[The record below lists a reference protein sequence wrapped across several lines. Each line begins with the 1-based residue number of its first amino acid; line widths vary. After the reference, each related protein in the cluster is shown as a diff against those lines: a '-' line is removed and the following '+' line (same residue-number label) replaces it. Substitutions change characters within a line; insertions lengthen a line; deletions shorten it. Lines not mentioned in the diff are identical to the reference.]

1 MIFRP
6 FFLFIFLCFSTIG
19 YAGIT
24 IDSTH
29 TTSST
34 CADNGTITIYAHTT
48 GGALLY
54 AIISGPHISPNQ
66 SSDQFINLPSGVYQL
81 LVTDA
86 AHDTVRIA
94 DTVRGSYTSP
104 NFTPTH
110 KNPLCPGTATG
121 IIVGNP
127 QNAGTPPFTWA
138 LTNLTTNITTTQA
151 SDSFYN
157 LPVGNYSLREYDS
170 CQNFATYPITLTVPN
185 DSFSFIGVTNRI
197 YNCDSVSLEIALLI
211 YGTTFA
217 APYTIKVQTHNGAYQ
232 HIVTDIFYTA
242 PTAQIFENV
251 GGVSYGDSISFTITD
266 ACGRSV
272 YRANTVSAFNI
283 NATYSSITDS
293 CRVLYTGEFYVA
305 AGLGQSN
312 VNPTYMPEPITVV
325 VRNVST
331 GALLDSTITNDT
343 VNHFSE
349 FGFSAALP
357 AGQSY
362 KVKITDGCGHSD
374 TATYQWPSA
383 PQGTTTNNII
393 HLSCMDSTASIEVL
407 WQNTFF
413 SLPTFHLLSGPT
425 HIGSTKPHYV
435 YSDTIIY
442 PQTHLGVGNGS
453 NGYYVQ
459 LTNLAVGTY
468 HYSVS
473 DSCGNTLIDSFT
485 IIPANLNSDTF
496 HASYINGCPGE
507 NTIIV
512 SKDNFCYAFLIYGSN
527 NVSLNSLFDTVG
539 SLSAGTYVLS
549 LAYSQTTYDIPV
561 NLNPYCQLIRDTI
574 VIPPY
579 QTPQVASSTQI
590 SCHGLEYVVL
600 LPDSA
605 TGVAPYK
612 YQLISGPQTTGV
624 QSSNIFGLT
633 QAGAYTARIT
643 DTCGFAGTYTFTLD
657 TVTFGPIIT
666 AGTTCVGNS
675 VTISCLSSPYA
686 TYLWHL
692 PSGGTY
698 TGSSLYINPI
708 SFSNYGTYNISKIV
722 NIDGCRDTFYATYKL
737 SGTGSSGISASVC
750 SGQSYLFA
758 GISHSQSG
766 TYYDTI
772 PASPCDSI
780 VILTLT
786 IRAPGYDSVSQI
798 ICTGQSVTV
807 GTHTYTTTG
816 IYRDTFVTAGCD
828 SFHILNL
835 QVSGF
840 RHGAI
845 SQTICTGQSY
855 SFDGTSLSQSGIYY
869 DTLTTSGCDS
879 IVTLTLTVSSPAY
892 DSVSQSICT
901 GQSVTV
907 GTHIYTTTGI
917 YRDTF
922 TTVNCDSIHVLSL
935 LVSGYKYGFASATIC
950 QGQNLPFGNQTLTQS
965 GIYFD
970 TIPTSGCDSIVTLT
984 LAVTVPAYDSVSQT
998 ICAGQSVTVGTNTYT
1013 TTGIYR
1019 DTFMTAGC
1027 DSIHV
1032 LNLTVGNYNLGF
1044 SSQTICQGQ
1053 SLSFGTLTLTQ
1064 AGTYYDTIPTTGC
1077 DSIAA
1082 LTLSVTAPAYDSVSQ
1097 SICTG
1102 QSVTVGT
1109 NTYTTTGMYRDT
1121 FTTANCDSIHVLNL
1135 TVGYLRGSISQTIC
1149 IGHSI
1154 QFGGQILTQPG
1165 VYYDTITSV
1174 SCDSIV
1180 TLTLTTTTPAYD
1192 SVTASICDGQSIHVG
1207 IHTYTTAGIYRDTFT
1222 TINCDSIHVLNL
1234 TVGAPKNGS
1243 MSETICQGE
1252 SLTIGTHTYT
1262 QAGTY
1267 LDSLLTAGGC
1277 DSVLTLQLTVNPVVS
1292 PTVSITVSHGP
1303 VISGI
1308 QIDTFTAS
1316 YANCPDPYFSWFKD
1330 IVPLGIHTP
1339 VAIVSYPAGEADSI
1353 LCRINCP
1360 DGCPANSITFS
1371 NSLFTGISQLSF
1383 IEGVNIYPNPTL
1395 GSFNM
1400 DINAPSIIMK
1410 DAQISV
1416 MDMFGQSIV
1425 MKQVTLRAGY
1435 NKEMISMAEA
1445 ASGVYIVQLTLDG
1458 QSLYYRLVLDKQ

>member
-1 MIFRP
+1 
-6 FFLFIFLCFSTIG
+6 
-19 YAGIT
+19 
-24 IDSTH
+24 
-29 TTSST
+29 
-34 CADNGTITIYAHTT
+34 
-48 GGALLY
+48 
-54 AIISGPHISPNQ
+54 
-66 SSDQFINLPSGVYQL
+66 
-81 LVTDA
+81 
-86 AHDTVRIA
+86 
-94 DTVRGSYTSP
+94 
-104 NFTPTH
+104 
-110 KNPLCPGTATG
+110 
-121 IIVGNP
+121 
-127 QNAGTPPFTWA
+127 
-138 LTNLTTNITTTQA
+138 
-151 SDSFYN
+151 
-157 LPVGNYSLREYDS
+157 
-170 CQNFATYPITLTVPN
+170 VPN
-185 DSFSFIGVTNRI
+185 DSFVVAGVTNRI
-197 YNCDSVSLEIALLI
+197 YTCDSVSIEIVLLI
-211 YGTTFA
+211 YSTVFA
-217 APYTIKVQTHNGAYQ
+217 APYTIKIQTHNGAYQ
-232 HIVTDIFYTA
+232 HIVTDIAYTA
-242 PTAQIFENV
+242 STAKIFENV

-272 YRANTVSAFNI
+272 YGANTVAAFNI
-283 NATYSSITDS
+283 NAAYSSITDS
-293 CRVLYTGEFYVA
+293 CHVMYIGEFFVA

-325 VRNVST
+325 ARNVST
-331 GALLDSTITNDT
+331 GALLDSTITNDL

-362 KVKITDGCGHSD
+362 IIKITDGCGHSY

-383 PQGTTTNNII
+383 PPGTTTNSII
-393 HLSCMDSTASIEVL
+393 QLSCMDSTASVEVL
-407 WQNTFF
+407 WQNSFY
-413 SLPTFHLLSGPT
+413 SIPTFHLLSGPA
-425 HIGSTKPHYV
+425 HIGSSKPHYI
-435 YSDTIIY
+435 YYDTIIY
-442 PQTHLGVGNGS
+442 PQTYMAVGS
-453 NGYYVQ
+453 SANGYFIE

-473 DSCGNTLIDSFT
+473 DSCGNTIIDSFT
-485 IIPANLNSDTF
+485 ITPSNLNSDHF
-496 HASYINGCPGE
+496 HASYITGCPGE
-507 NTIIV
+507 NTFIV
-512 SKDNFCYAFLIYGSN
+512 SKDNFSIANLTYGSTITP
-527 NVSLNSLFDTVG
+527 LNSLFDTVG
-539 SLSAGTYVLS
+539 SLSAGTYIL
-549 LAYSQTTYDIPV
+549 LLDYLQTTYDNPV
-561 NLNPYCQLIRDTI
+561 NLNPYCQVIKDTV

-590 SCHGLEYVVL
+590 SCHGLDYVVL

-612 YQLISGPQTTGV
+612 YQLISGPQTTAI
-624 QSSNIFGLT
+624 QSSNIFPLT
-633 QAGAYTARIT
+633 LAGAYTARIT
-643 DTCGFAGTYTFTLD
+643 DSCGFAGTYTFTLD

-686 TYLWHL
+686 TYSWHL

-708 SFSNYGTYNISKIV
+708 TLSNYGTYTISKIV
-722 NIDGCRDTFYATYKL
+722 NIDGCRDTLYATYKL

-750 SGQSYLFA
+750 LGQSYLFA

-766 TYYDTI
+766 IYYDTI

-780 VILTLT
+780 VTLTLT
-786 IRAPGYDSVSQI
+786 IKAPGYDSVSQS

-855 SFDGTSLSQSGIYY
+855 SFGGISLSQSGAYY

-879 IVTLTLTVSSPAY
+879 IVTLTLTVRGPAY

-907 GTHIYTTTGI
+907 GTHTYTSTGI

-950 QGQNLPFGNQTLTQS
+950 QGQNLLFGNETLTGS

-970 TIPTSGCDSIVTLT
+970 TIPTSGCDSIVALT
-984 LAVTVPAYDSVSQT
+984 LLVTTPAYDSVSQT
-998 ICAGQSVTVGTNTYT
+998 ICSGQSVTVGTHTYT
-1013 TTGIYR
+1013 TAGIYR
-1019 DTFMTAGC
+1019 DTFATAGC
-1027 DSIHV
+1027 DSIYV
-1032 LNLTVGNYNLGF
+1032 LSLQVGNYNLGF
-1044 SSQTICQGQ
+1044 IAQTICQGQ
-1053 SLSFGTLTLTQ
+1053 SLSFGILTLTQ
-1064 AGTYYDTIPTTGC
+1064 SGTYYDTIPTSGC

-1082 LTLSVTAPAYDSVSQ
+1082 LTLSVTAPAYDSVLQ

-1102 QSVTVGT
+1102 QSVTIGT
-1109 NTYTTTGMYRDT
+1109 NTYTTTGIYRDT
-1121 FTTANCDSIHVLNL
+1121 FATANCDSIHVLNL
-1135 TVGYLRGSISQTIC
+1135 TVGYLQGSVSQTIC

-1154 QFGGQILTQPG
+1154 QFGNQTLTQPG
-1165 VYYDTITSV
+1165 IYYDTISSV

-1180 TLTLTTTTPAYD
+1180 TLTLTATTPAYD
-1192 SVTASICDGQSIHVG
+1192 SVTASICDGQSVHVG
-1207 IHTYTTAGIYRDTFT
+1207 THVYTTAGIYRDTFT

-1234 TVGAPKNGS
+1234 TVGAPKTGS

-1252 SLTIGTHTYT
+1252 SVTIGTHTYS

-1267 LDSLLTAGGC
+1267 LDSLLTEGGC
-1277 DSVLTLQLTVNPVVS
+1277 DSVLTLQLTVSPIVS

-1316 YANCPDPYFSWFKD
+1316 YANCPDPYFSWFQD
-1330 IVPLGIHTP
+1330 IVPLGIHTQ
-1339 VAIVSYPAGEADSI
+1339 VAIVSYPAGQADSI
-1353 LCRINCP
+1353 LCRVNCP

-1371 NSLFTGISQLSF
+1371 NSLYTGISQLSF
-1383 IEGVNIYPNPTL
+1383 IEGVNIYPNPAQS
-1395 GSFNM
+1395 SFTM
-1400 DINAPSIIMK
+1400 DINAPSITVK

-1416 MDMFGQSIV
+1416 IDMVGQSIV
-1425 MKQVTLRAGY
+1425 TRPVTLHTGA
-1435 NKEMISMAEA
+1435 NKEMISMTVA
-1445 ASGVYIVQLTLDG
+1445 ASGVYIVQLTVDG